1 MGNLQQT
8 LWWFTLECLAHGPWN
23 IIIPC
28 FLDNTMAKRTDHG
41 PRVFIPGVNLNGTI
55 EETKTDLKVFYFCAT
70 NLDN

>member
-8 LWWFTLECLAHGPWN
+8 LWWFTLECLVY

-28 FLDNTMAKRTDHG
+28 FLDNTMAKPTGHG

-55 EETKTDLKVFYFCAT
+55 EETKTDLKVFYLCTT